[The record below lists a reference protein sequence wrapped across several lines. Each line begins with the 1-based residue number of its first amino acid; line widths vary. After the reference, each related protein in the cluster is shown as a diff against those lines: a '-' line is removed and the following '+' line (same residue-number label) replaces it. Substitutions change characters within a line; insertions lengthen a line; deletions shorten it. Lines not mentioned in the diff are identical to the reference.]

1 MSGSRKKTP
10 VTAITTATSEK
21 ADKRFANRRHRHGN
35 RQILKTA
42 EDEPQFLDRKQT
54 GDPWDMAKDGK
65 ARFDPAER
73 PKRMRK

>member
-1 MSGSRKKTP
+1 LAEESP
-10 VTAITTATSEK
+10 VAAITTATSEK

-42 EDEPQFLDRKQT
+42 EDEPQSLDRKQT

-65 ARFDPAER
+65 ARFNPAER
-73 PKRMRK
+73 PKRLRK